1 MIKIYSS
8 EAQAGLGEQI
18 SNNTI
23 AYTVPVSNHVPTT
36 QEKQIAKLFTTD
48 AIDAKKS
55 VEQFDLYYINSVL
68 VSTGWNKNDDVFDTK
83 ETWTARNTPEDKQF
97 NFMHSE
103 DDIIGHITGNWVLDA

>member
-23 AYTVPVSNHVPTT
+23 AYTVPVSTHVPTT
-36 QEKQIAKLFTTD
+36 REKQIAKLFTTD

-83 ETWTARNTPEDKQF
+83 ERIEIHPSHHYT
-97 NFMHSE
+97 
-103 DDIIGHITGNWVLDA
+103 IIKESFYKSKFHI